1 MSRVEQEEKEEHGEK
16 RKKREKKKTKLPLQ
30 WFLPNS
36 VEE

>member
-1 MSRVEQEEKEEHGEK
+1 MSRVEQGEKEEHGEK
-16 RKKREKKKTKLPLQ
+16 RKKMEKKKTKLLLQ